1 MSLAAAITATTTHQL
16 KLAPQLKKK
25 LLLALRTYVE
35 LGAQKKALDLARSKQ
50 SKIVEDIQVELGESS
65 LDIEGFKS
73 TIVAPVRHT
82 LDKKRYVALGG
93 DLDLLERSMVD
104 TPGKSYVRI
113 TAPSEAKDDGTDTS

>member
-1 MSLAAAITATTTHQL
+1 MPTQTSLSVVATTTHQL
-16 KLAPQLKKK
+16 VLKPTIKKK

-113 TAPSEAKDDGTDTS
+113 TPPNGNGSEEE

>member
-1 MSLAAAITATTTHQL
+1 MPTATVAATATTTHQL
-16 KLAPQLKKK
+16 VIAPQLKRK

-35 LGAQKKALDLARSKQ
+35 LGVQKKALDLARSKQ

-113 TAPSEAKDDGTDTS
+113 TPPNGNGSEEE

>member
-1 MSLAAAITATTTHQL
+1 MSLATAITATTTHQL

-113 TAPSEAKDDGTDTS
+113 TPPGATYDDD

>member
-1 MSLAAAITATTTHQL
+1 MSLATVITATTTHQL

-113 TAPSEAKDDGTDTS
+113 TPPNGNESEEG

>member
-1 MSLAAAITATTTHQL
+1 MSVITTVTATTTHLL
-16 KLAPQLKKK
+16 KLSPQIKKK

-35 LGAQKKALDLARSKQ
+35 LGAQKKALDLARAKQ

-82 LDKKRYVALGG
+82 LDKKRYVTLGG

-113 TAPSEAKDDGTDTS
+113 TPPNGNGSEDE